1 MTTSRNKIPIRLPD
15 ERWAHIV
22 EEHPEMEELQDV
34 VLETVTDPHRVLNGG
49 EGELIAVREFE
60 NGKWIVAVYRE
71 DMEDGFII
79 TAFLTRRTR
88 WFERR
93 RQLWP

>member
-1 MTTSRNKIPIRLPD
+1 MTTSRNNVTIRLPD

-22 EEHPEMEELQDV
+22 EEHPEMVERREALLEV
-34 VLETVTDPHRVLNGG
+34 VGDPYRVIEGG
-49 EGELIAVREFE
+49 QGEMIAVREVE
-60 NGKWIVAVYRE
+60 EGKWLVAIYRE
-71 DMEDGFII
+71 TDDDGFII